1 MKTKQQHGSS
11 TTTSSSSLAS
21 GKGGGEVGNVGMDI
35 DGIGDN
41 STVDGHC
48 SYGGEEAA
56 SRLQR
61 YEGKVADLASEF
73 EDSMVRF

>member
-21 GKGGGEVGNVGMDI
+21 GKGGVGNVGMHV
-35 DGIGDN
+35 DGTGD
-41 STVDGHC
+41 SSSVDGHH
-48 SYGGEEAA
+48 SYVGEEAA
-56 SRLQR
+56 SRLRR